1 MQAAPSA
8 DSSPPPSPAPPP
20 PSSPPTTDAQA
31 AAFTS
36 QLIKLQLEVK
46 MLFLLPYLGFFPT

>member
-8 DSSPPPSPAPPP
+8 DSTPPPSPAPPP
-20 PSSPPTTDAQA
+20 PPATGAQA

-36 QLIKLQLEVK
+36 QLKKLQLRHSLVIFE
-46 MLFLLPYLGFFPT
+46 LIS